1 MTIDETR
8 FQAFLHQVVVDLA
21 ASVSGVMTAIG
32 HKLGLYKAMAAAGPM
47 TAHELAAKTGAHE
60 RYVQEWLNNQ
70 AAGGYVNYDPA
81 RQTYIL
87 PDEHA
92 MVLADP
98 DSPAFIPPAFEVT
111 ASLWLDE
118 EKVLNAFR
126 TGNGVGWHE
135 HHPRLFFGTEAFF
148 RSGYKANLTTR
159 WIPALN
165 GVEEKLKAGGKVA
178 DVGCGHG
185 ASTIVMAQAYPSSSF
200 VGFDYHPASIQTARQ
215 RADEAGVGERVT
227 FQVATAKE
235 YPGADYDLI
244 CFMDCLHDMGDP
256 VGAAKH
262 ARQALAENGAVLLV
276 EPFAGDDVQ
285 SNLNP
290 VGRLYYAASTAICAP
305 NSRAQ
310 EVGLA
315 LGAQA
320 GEDRLREI
328 MRDAGF
334 GRFRR
339 AAETPFNLV
348 LEARS

>member
-1 MTIDETR
+1 MTINEAKFHT
-8 FQAFLHQVVVDLA
+8 FMHQAVVDLA
-21 ASVSGVMTAIG
+21 ANISGVMTAIG

-47 TAHELAAKTGAHE
+47 TALELATKTGTHE
-60 RYVQEWLNNQ
+60 RYVREWLNNQ
-70 AAGGYVNYDPA
+70 AAGGYVHYDPA
-81 RQTYIL
+81 RHTYIL

-98 DSPAFIPPAFEVT
+98 ESPAFIPPAFEVA

-126 TGNGVGWHE
+126 TGNGIGWHE
-135 HHPRLFFGTEAFF
+135 HHHRLFFGTEAFF
-148 RSGYKANLTTR
+148 RSGYKANLTTN
-159 WIPALN
+159 WIPALD
-165 GVEEKLKAGGKVA
+165 GIDAKLKTGGKVA

-185 ASTIVMAQAYPSSSF
+185 ASTIVMAQAYPNSSF
-200 VGFDYHPASIQTARQ
+200 VGFDYHPESVQTARQ
-215 RADEAGVGERVT
+215 RAKEAGLGDRVT
-227 FQVATAKE
+227 FQIATAKN

-262 ARQALAENGAVLLV
+262 AGQALAETGAVLLV
-276 EPFAGDDVQ
+276 EPFAGDDVEN
-285 SNLNP
+285 NLNP
-290 VGRLYYAASTAICAP
+290 VGRLYYAASTAICTP
-305 NSRAQ
+305 NSRSQ

-320 GEDRLREI
+320 GEGRLREI

-334 GRFRR
+334 SRFRC

-348 LEARS
+348 LEARP